1 MGRIAASATPCAC
14 IKRQQHGVR
23 AVWFAR
29 HHLPRPAAAGRGD
42 LVQYANG
49 RCPALARSRRE
60 WITKD
65 KTTGGAEAGDGES
78 QRDELLICASQSRAW
93 PFRPSRVTI

>member
-42 LVQYANG
+42 LVQHATG
-49 RCPALARSRRE
+49 RRPPHEIRRDVNDKGHSHKGAAARGR
-60 WITKD
+60 
-65 KTTGGAEAGDGES
+65 
-78 QRDELLICASQSRAW
+78 
-93 PFRPSRVTI
+93 